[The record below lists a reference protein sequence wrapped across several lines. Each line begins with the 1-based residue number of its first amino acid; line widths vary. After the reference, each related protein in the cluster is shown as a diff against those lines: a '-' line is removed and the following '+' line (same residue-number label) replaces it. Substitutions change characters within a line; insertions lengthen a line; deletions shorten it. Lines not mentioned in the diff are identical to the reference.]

1 MWGALKSDRV
11 AARMQTPNIPA
22 FSSNSEGRIYLDHN
36 ATSPI
41 SDEVR
46 ALVPE
51 WLTHWGN
58 PSSIHVAGR
67 GPKTLLRESRDKI
80 AKLLGVNPLELIFTN
95 GGSESNN
102 FALKGVFETAPE
114 GRDHYIISAVEHP
127 SLKRTADYLRSR
139 GARVDEIPV
148 LRSGRIDLEAY
159 QALLTDK
166 TALVSVMMANN
177 ETGHV
182 FPIREMAELAHAKGA
197 LFHTDGVQALGKMEF
212 NLRDLGVDLASFA
225 GHKFYALKG
234 IGVLYAKKGVKLEN
248 LVHGGGQERHRRGG
262 TENILAIA
270 SLGYMCGKK
279 DEIAA
284 RGEQMRV
291 LRDHFETRVTS
302 EIEGVSITGAESP
315 RLPNTSS
322 LLIPGVDGEILLM
335 NLDLKGYAVS
345 TGAACSS
352 GSPEPSPVLLAM
364 GLTRAEAQSSM
375 RVGLGWST
383 TREQVDRF
391 IETLIEVVRHI
402 RAIDAQSASVQ
413 AKGRLHDTSS
423 EGKSYVR

>member
-1 MWGALKSDRV
+1 MSNPINGQNRSLNGSQ
-11 AARMQTPNIPA
+11 AR
-22 FSSNSEGRIYLDHN
+22 ERIYFDHN

-46 ALVPE
+46 ALVPS
-51 WLTHWGN
+51 WLEHWGN

-67 GPKTLLRESRDKI
+67 GPKTLLRESREKI

-95 GGSESNN
+95 GGSEANN
-102 FALKGVFETAPE
+102 LALKGVFESMALQPAE
-114 GRDHYIISAVEHP
+114 SLRDHYLISAVEHP
-127 SLKRTADYLRSR
+127 SVMKTAEYLRSR

-148 LRSGRIDLEAY
+148 HRSGKIDLEAY
-159 QALLTDK
+159 QALISDK

-177 ETGHV
+177 ETGHL
-182 FPIREMAELAHAKGA
+182 FPIKEMAELAHAKGA
-197 LFHTDGVQALGKMEF
+197 LFHTDGVQALGKIEF
-212 NLRDLGVDLASFA
+212 NLRELGVDLASFA

-270 SLGYMCGKK
+270 SLGHMCGKK
-279 DEIAA
+279 DEIAQHSEEMRELRDYFEA
-284 RGEQMRV
+284 RV
-291 LRDHFETRVTS
+291 LS
-302 EIEGVSITGAESP
+302 EIEGVTVTGKESP

-364 GLTRAEAQSSM
+364 GLSRAEAQSSM

-383 TREQVDRF
+383 TRDQVDLF
-391 IETLIEVVRHI
+391 VATLIEVVRHL
-402 RAIDAQSASVQ
+402 RAIDLASKGFKSDASATAVVGIGAS
-413 AKGRLHDTSS
+413 H
-423 EGKSYVR
+423 VRNS

>member
-1 MWGALKSDRV
+1 
-11 AARMQTPNIPA
+11 MQTPNFPA

-80 AKLLGVNPLELIFTN
+80 AKFLGVNPLELIFTN
-95 GGSESNN
+95 GGSEANN
-102 FALKGVFETAPE
+102 LALKGVFETLSLTNAE
-114 GRDHYIISAVEHP
+114 DQSLERDHYLISSVEHP
-127 SLKRTADYLRSR
+127 SVKRTAEYLRSR

-148 LRSGRIDLEAY
+148 ARSGRIDLEAY
-159 QALLTDK
+159 QTLLTEK

-197 LFHTDGVQALGKMEF
+197 LFHTDGVQALGKIEF
-212 NLRDLGVDLASFA
+212 NLRELGVDLASFA

-270 SLGYMCGKK
+270 SLGHMCGKK
-279 DEIAA
+279 DEVAA
-284 RGEQMRV
+284 RADVMRE
-291 LRDHFETRVTS
+291 LRDYFESRVVS

-391 IETLIEVVRHI
+391 IETLIQVVRHV
-402 RAIDAQSASVQ
+402 RAIDEA
-413 AKGRLHDTSS
+413 S